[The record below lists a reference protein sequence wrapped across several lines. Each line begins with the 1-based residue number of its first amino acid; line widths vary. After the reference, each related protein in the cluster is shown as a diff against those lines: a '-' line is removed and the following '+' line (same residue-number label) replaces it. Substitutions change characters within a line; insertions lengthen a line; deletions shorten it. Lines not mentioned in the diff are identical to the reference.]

1 MNKKI
6 HLLTALMLIF
16 TLRLAAQYTTT
27 TPLGIV
33 QAFETNWNNA
43 AYPRLFGNLQEITK
57 IKNLYQSGDVLVKNS
72 VDRLIGEAN
81 TALTKAIPGWGLD
94 AANLRVSS
102 VHTISKE
109 FVPQLAVA
117 YLITDDV
124 KYARRLWDVALAL
137 MNFQDWGVA
146 TTAPFRDRH
155 FLDTGIGAYN
165 AAMIYDA
172 LSDWMTTEQK
182 DSLYAMTRKFVLV
195 PAQAQ
200 YNGTASRSWNWMG
213 SNNNWN
219 GICNGGVISACLTMF
234 EHDKT
239 FLSDVASR
247 AINFLPNYINAFEP
261 DGQSEEGLMY
271 WSYGLMYTVTAF
283 DIMQRTLGTTFG
295 YSGTNGMRKTG
306 YFPVYTSGPVATI
319 NVGDDGVRS
328 NRTNSILWFSKH
340 LQDPNLAKLSYDL
353 FMENGAWMPWFDLFH
368 YNPTL
373 VQQGSE
379 ITLGTDN
386 YIRGI
391 DLYSFVERWK
401 DRNALYLAVHAGN
414 NKANH
419 GHLDAGSFYI
429 QGLGEYWA
437 YGNLGSDSYTNAGYF
452 DFGDKANND
461 CTPTYNGSNYAPS
474 ASQSWHFYRKRA
486 EGKNAVVF
494 NPDYRADQDPSQEA
508 VYKGFINSS
517 EKIGSGAINLNMVY
531 NRDVNSYSRGYS
543 LDRDRKVITINDNIS
558 ARSNKNI
565 WWNMHTRANITLSA
579 DKRTAVLT
587 QNGKSMKVILRSP
600 INGQFQVASATY
612 LEGRTFPLTT
622 NSSNSNYKKLAVNLK
637 DTKDVTIRVEFFPAD
652 EGDKEE
658 MIDQMEGF
666 SYNYSALGSVKI
678 ESSVANPLKDSVNAS
693 NLVMKVTRL
702 SGSAD
707 YAGIQLLSREIRV
720 GVGAGQ
726 YRYLKVKL
734 HRTDSTL
741 VRLRLKNGTGFVEFK
756 AASNLPTGKWQ
767 EFTFDLMHDVE
778 QNSMEGRV
786 FDGFFLIPGVGAAD
800 NTISYIDDI
809 RLSNVI
815 DNAPENIWFAGQKP
829 EQLQY
834 AHRTSSSLRLS
845 WKSVAGT
852 LSYLVYDNK
861 QLIRTV
867 SDTLLTLTDLE
878 PASVHHFTVTAL
890 NVNGQPSLS
899 SDEVV
904 INMRGLDSYGEV
916 VDDFETARVPWQG
929 SATGA
934 SVLIDQA
941 NPVKSAV
948 NNSAKCMKLSR
959 LAFSSNEVGVKLENS
974 DLFNLNELPRFLHV
988 KLYRGT
994 INRGVQVQLSGNT
1007 NGIPLRRLQP
1017 VNASDTLLTTRW
1029 VDFVFDLAG
1038 SEADRVYTT
1047 LTIIPDRTSSHNS
1060 TRSYFIDDIVFSN
1073 VATAYTSVAAITDEV
1088 AYTLKNVGSHY
1099 VLEANLPMEISLFD
1113 TSGRKL
1119 MPETTVESGM
1129 SISTPMD
1136 LAPGIYLLGIGY
1148 EGYHKV
1154 QKLIIR

>member
-1 MNKKI
+1 MNIKFK
-6 HLLTALMLIF
+6 LLITGLFLLSMNV
-16 TLRLAAQYTTT
+16 AAQFTTAN
-27 TPLGIV
+27 PSNVV
-33 QAFETNWNNA
+33 QAYESTWNKA
-43 AYPRLFGNLQEITK
+43 SYPRLFGSTQEITN
-57 IKNLYQSGDVLVKNS
+57 IKNLYNSGDALVKKS
-72 VDRLIGEAN
+72 IERMLGEAN

-109 FVPQLAVA
+109 FVPQLSIA
-117 YLITDDV
+117 YLITGDE

-137 MNFQDWGVA
+137 MNYQDWGVA
-146 TTAPFRDRH
+146 TTAPYRDRH
-155 FLDTGIGAYN
+155 FLDTGIGAFN

-172 LSDWMTTEQK
+172 LSGWMTTEQK

-195 PAQAQ
+195 PVLAQ

-213 SNNNWN
+213 ANNNWN

-234 EHDKT
+234 EHDKS

-283 DIMQRTLGTTFG
+283 DIMQRTLGSTYG
-295 YSGTNGMRKTG
+295 YSGTNGLRKTG
-306 YFPVYTSGPVATI
+306 YFPVYTAGPVATI

-328 NRTNSILWFSKH
+328 NRTNSIMWFSKH

-353 FMENGAWMPWFDLFH
+353 FMENGGWMPWFDLFH

-373 VQQGSE
+373 VQQGTE
-379 ITLGTDN
+379 LTPGPDN

-414 NKANH
+414 NRANH

-437 YGNLGSDSYTNAGYF
+437 FGNLGSDSYTNAGYF

-508 VYKGFINSS
+508 VYKGFMNSS
-517 EKIGSGAINLNMVY
+517 EKIGSGTINLNMIY
-531 NRDVNSYSRGYS
+531 NRDVNSYARGYS
-543 LDRDRKVITINDNIS
+543 LDRERRVITINDNIS
-558 ARSNKNI
+558 AKSNKNI
-565 WWNMHTRANITLSA
+565 WWNMHTRANISLSA
-579 DKRTAVLT
+579 DKRTALLT
-587 QNGKSMKVILRSP
+587 QNGKSMKVVLRSP
-600 INGQFQVASATY
+600 VNGQFQVASATY
-612 LEGRTFPLTT
+612 LEGRTFPLTV
-622 NSSNSNYKKLAVNLK
+622 NSSNSNYKKLAINLK
-637 DTKDVTIRVEFFPAD
+637 DTRDVTIRVEFFPAE

-666 SYNYSALGSVKI
+666 SYNYTAVGSVRI
-678 ESSVANPLKDSVNAS
+678 EASVANPQKDSINGS
-693 NLVMKVTRL
+693 DLVMKVTRL
-702 SGSAD
+702 SGSAED
-707 YAGIQLLSREIRV
+707 AGVQLSSKEIRV

-726 YRYLKVKL
+726 YRYFKVKL
-734 HRTDSTL
+734 YRQDSAP
-741 VRLRLKNGTGFVEFK
+741 VRLRLKNGAESVDFNST
-756 AASNLPTGKWQ
+756 SNLPAGKWQ
-767 EFTFDLMHDVE
+767 EYTFDLMRDSE

-786 FDGFFLIPGVGAAD
+786 FDGFVVVPGVNAPD

-815 DNAPENIWFAGQKP
+815 DNAAENIWFASQKP
-829 EQLQY
+829 AQLQY
-834 AHRTSSSLRLS
+834 SHRTASSLRLS
-845 WKSVAGT
+845 WKPVAGT
-852 LSYLVYDNK
+852 INYQVYDNK
-861 QLIRTV
+861 QLVQTV
-867 SDTLLTLTDLE
+867 TDTLLILTGIA

-890 NVNGQPSLS
+890 NANGQPSLS

-904 INMRGLDSYGEV
+904 LKTRGLDSYGEL
-916 VDDFETARVPWQG
+916 VDDFETALVPWQG
-929 SATGA
+929 SASGA
-934 SVLIDQA
+934 SVLVDQA

-994 INRGVQVQLSGNT
+994 IARGVQVELSGNQT
-1007 NGIPLRRLQP
+1007 GIPLRRLQP

-1038 SEADRVYTT
+1038 SDADRSFTT
-1047 LTIIPDRTSSHNS
+1047 LTIIPDRTPSHNS
-1060 TRSYFIDDIVFSN
+1060 TRSYFIDDVVFSN
-1073 VATAYTSVAAITDEV
+1073 AATAYTSVAGIADET
-1088 AYTLKNVGSHY
+1088 AFRLKNIASQY
-1099 VLEANLPMEISLFD
+1099 VLEAQQPLVVSLYD
-1113 TSGRKL
+1113 TSGRNL

-1129 SISTPMD
+1129 TISTPMD
-1136 LAPGIYLLGIGY
+1136 LAPGIYLLGIRY
-1148 EGYHKV
+1148 EGNQSV
-1154 QKLIIR
+1154 QKLVIR

>member
-1 MNKKI
+1 MNTKFQ
-6 HLLTALMLIF
+6 LLLGVLLIF
-16 TLRLAAQYTTT
+16 ATRMTAQYTTA
-27 TPLGIV
+27 TPSGIV
-33 QAFETNWNNA
+33 QAYESNLSTPS
-43 AYPRLFGNLQEITK
+43 YPRLFGSAQEVSA
-57 IKNLYQSGDVLVKNS
+57 IKNLYLSGDVLVKKS
-72 VDRLIGEAN
+72 VDRMIGEAN

-117 YLITDDV
+117 YLITGDD
-124 KYARRLWDVALAL
+124 KYARRLWEVALAL
-137 MNFQDWGVA
+137 MNYQDWGVA
-146 TTAPFRDRH
+146 ITSPYRDRH

-172 LSDWMTTEQK
+172 LSGWMTAEQK

-213 SNNNWN
+213 ANNNWN
-219 GICNGGVISACLTMF
+219 GICNGGVIAACLTMF
-234 EHDKT
+234 EHDKN

-353 FMENGAWMPWFDLFH
+353 FMENGGWMPWFDLFH
-368 YNPTL
+368 YNPSL

-379 ITLGTDN
+379 ITVGHDN

-401 DRNALYLAVHAGN
+401 DRDALYLAVHAGDN
-414 NKANH
+414 RANH

-429 QGLGEYWA
+429 QALGEYWA
-437 YGNLGSDSYTNAGYF
+437 FGNLGSDSYTNAGYF
-452 DFGDKANND
+452 DFGDKTNND

-474 ASQSWHFYRKRA
+474 SSQSWHFYRKRA

-494 NPDYRADQDPSQEA
+494 NPDYRADQNPSQEA

-517 EKIGSGAINLNMVY
+517 EKIGSGAINLNMIY
-531 NRDVNSYSRGYS
+531 NRDVNSYTRGYS
-543 LDRDRKVITINDNIS
+543 LDRNRRVITINDNIS
-558 ARSNKNI
+558 AKASKNI

-579 DKRTAVLT
+579 DKRTALLT
-587 QNGKSMKVILRSP
+587 QNGKSLKVVLRSP
-600 INGQFQVASATY
+600 VIGQFQVASATY

-637 DTKDVTIRVEFFPAD
+637 DTKDVTIRVEFYPAE

-658 MIDQMEGF
+658 MIDQMESF
-666 SYNYSALGSVKI
+666 SYPYSAVGSVKI
-678 ESSVANPLKDSVNAS
+678 EPSVANPQKDSVNS
-693 NLVMKVTRL
+693 SDLVMKVTRL
-702 SGSAD
+702 SGSAV
-707 YAGIQLLSREIRV
+707 YAGVQLLSREIRV

-726 YRYLKVKL
+726 YRYFKVKL
-734 HRTDSTL
+734 HQPDNAP
-741 VRLRLKNGTGFVEFK
+741 VRLRLTSGSDQAEFK
-756 AASNLPTGKWQ
+756 ATASPAADRWQ
-767 EFTFDLMHDVE
+767 EYTFDLMYDSA
-778 QNSMEGRV
+778 QTTMEGRV
-786 FDGFFLIPGVGAAD
+786 FDGFILIPGVGAAD
-800 NTISYIDDI
+800 NTIRYIDDI

-815 DNAPENIWFAGQKP
+815 DNAPENIWFAAQKP

-834 AHRTSSSLRLS
+834 THRTATSLRLS
-845 WKSVAGT
+845 WKAVAGT
-852 LSYLVYDNK
+852 HSYRIYDEK
-861 QLIRTV
+861 QLIQTV
-867 SDTLLTLTDLE
+867 SDTLLTVSDLM

-890 NVNGQPSLS
+890 NSNGQPSLS

-904 INMRGLDSYGEV
+904 LKTRGLDSYGET
-916 VDDFETARVPWQG
+916 VDDFETAYLPWQG
-929 SATGA
+929 AASGA
-934 SVLIDQA
+934 SVLVDQT

-974 DLFNLNELPRFLHV
+974 DLFNLSELPRFLHV

-994 INRGVQVQLSGNT
+994 INRGVQIAFSGNT
-1007 NGIPLRRLQP
+1007 NGIPLLLMQP
-1017 VNASDTLLTTRW
+1017 VNAADTLLTTRW

-1038 SEADRVYTT
+1038 PEADRKYTT
-1047 LTIIPDRTSSHNS
+1047 LTLIPDRTPSHNS
-1060 TRSYFIDDIVFSN
+1060 TRSYFIDDIVFSD
-1073 VATAYTSVAAITDEV
+1073 AAAAYTSVGNAPDELM
-1088 AYTLKNVGSHY
+1088 YTLKNLRSY
-1099 VLEANLPMEISLFD
+1099 FELEAHQSLSVSLYD
-1113 TSGRKL
+1113 GSGRKM
-1119 MPETTVESGM
+1119 MPDTRVESGERV
-1129 SISTPMD
+1129 STPSG
-1136 LAPGIYLLGIGY
+1136 LEKGIYLLGIRTDNQF
-1148 EGYHKV
+1148 EV